1 MAFAKS
7 LLDASN
13 FDGSFEQYGAALNV
27 RPNDAAAQAGRNQVI
42 LTKNYLAMEAAWDQ
56 DPERAIKLL
65 EENMQLDAGFRET
78 RNKLY
83 ALLIMKADRLIG
95 AGERDTAFPTLMQA
109 LDVLPDAGEAQKR
122 LASYTPTPQ
131 PTATPR
137 PAVAPQQQQTAPQ
150 SKPANS
156 GGGDSRSRRLQRRPQ
171 RAAAD
176 RADQDRAQ
184 GQVGAAVLAG
194 SARRMRDEGLVAR
207 GEQFRVLVQTCAG
220 RAHRG
225 RGSLMGQWHGARRVV
240 SRTGLAVMLAAVVAV
255 DPRAASQALG
265 QDVPQQVCGAQS
277 SAAPMPIGQPGA
289 DGWVSDQEGLTG
301 AGDVR
306 RYRFNVKER
315 GTAYVYVGDQWY
327 DLNLGLYSM
336 KTGVEVGCWSVQ
348 VKGTSVESERR
359 KLGFVRPDERAIEVE
374 DGDYLLTARPADTAV
389 VDPSRKFTVRVA
401 VGPRVCALS
410 PANVPDPAYAGMT
423 NKPENPDL
431 FQVGVSLQP
440 DPAELSQ
447 FSLMSF
453 NAYMSPPFTDL
464 FDFSWEL
471 DGKVVP
477 EATEATF
484 LKPYADLEKTPLGL
498 HTVKLTVKG
507 AREYQDPTDKQ
518 FNILPFGGETRSVV
532 CQFRGPA

>member
-1 MAFAKS
+1 
-7 LLDASN
+7 
-13 FDGSFEQYGAALNV
+13 
-27 RPNDAAAQAGRNQVI
+27 
-42 LTKNYLAMEAAWDQ
+42 
-56 DPERAIKLL
+56 
-65 EENMQLDAGFRET
+65 
-78 RNKLY
+78 
-83 ALLIMKADRLIG
+83 
-95 AGERDTAFPTLMQA
+95 
-109 LDVLPDAGEAQKR
+109 
-122 LASYTPTPQ
+122 
-131 PTATPR
+131 
-137 PAVAPQQQQTAPQ
+137 
-150 SKPANS
+150 
-156 GGGDSRSRRLQRRPQ
+156 
-171 RAAAD
+171 
-176 RADQDRAQ
+176 
-184 GQVGAAVLAG
+184 
-194 SARRMRDEGLVAR
+194 
-207 GEQFRVLVQTCAG
+207 
-220 RAHRG
+220 
-225 RGSLMGQWHGARRVV
+225 MGQWQGARRVA
-240 SRTGLAVMLAAVVAV
+240 SRVGLAVMLAVVVAV
-255 DPRAASQALG
+255 DPRAASNALG
-265 QDVPQQVCGAQS
+265 QAVPQQVCGAQS
-277 SAAPMPIGQPGA
+277 SAAPIGIGQPGA

-301 AGDVR
+301 GDDVR
-306 RYRFNVKER
+306 RYRFTVKEK

-336 KTGVEVGCWSVQ
+336 KTGQEVGCWSVQ

-374 DGDYLLTARPADTAV
+374 DGDYLLTARPADTAI

-464 FDFSWEL
+464 FDFAWEL
-471 DGKVVP
+471 DGQPVP
-477 EATEATF
+477 DVAEATF
-484 LKPYADLEKTPLGL
+484 LKPYADLPKTPLGL

-518 FNILPFGGETRSVV
+518 FNILPFGGGTRTVV